1 MSDRDERAGQ
11 PRATRR
17 HKSRRLPP
25 PSQGSLRAIKRFRA
39 TCLPEVL
46 EEALAAAQLPRGA
59 YATRCPRTGK
69 LDLATTRGFEAPNQG
84 EERKALMRIMR
95 AAASVHGPQV
105 RLGVS
110 VTHREDLSVGVPGLG
125 AVLACPILFQGKV
138 VGAVAVEDPAQNLP
152 PKDDTLDRLQR
163 ALSNWAE
170 ALSIALR
177 LRAEAAK
184 KTGAPAATK
193 QQAPAAPAADLD
205 LDFDFGFSA
214 EEVRRASLRAS
225 ARHSAILP
233 E

>member
-1 MSDRDERAGQ
+1 MSERKK
-11 PRATRR
+11 R
-17 HKSRRLPP
+17 SRRLPP
-25 PSQGSLRAIKRFRA
+25 PSRNSLRAIREFRA

-59 YATRCPRTGK
+59 YATRCPRTGR
-69 LDLATTRGFEAPNQG
+69 LDLATTRGFEAPNQA
-84 EERKALMRIMR
+84 EERKALLRIMR

-105 RLGVS
+105 RLGVGE
-110 VTHREDLSVGVPGLG
+110 THRADLSVGVPGLG

-138 VGAVAVEDPAQNLP
+138 VGAVAVENPAEDLP
-152 PKDDTLDRLQR
+152 PQDDTLGRLQR

-170 ALSIALR
+170 ALSLALR
-177 LRAEAAK
+177 LRAESEQASGRAPAK
-184 KTGAPAATK
+184 GAP
-193 QQAPAAPAADLD
+193 QAPEAAPAADLG

-214 EEVRRASLRAS
+214 AEVRRASLRAS